1 MTQTPPRPRA
11 DAPGEPRW
19 TVVVPLGLAAG
30 LLSGMFGVG
39 GGVLIVPML
48 VLLLGTQQRLAHGTS
63 LAAIIPIS
71 AAGVVVYAVHG
82 LVDVGT
88 ASFLTVGSVVGS
100 LLGTRLLHALPQ
112 RTLRL
117 IFAGLL
123 AATAVRLFFDI
134 PDPDHLSAL
143 SAGVAVALV
152 ATGLVIGC
160 LSGLLGVGGGIF
172 LVPVLV
178 LLFGFGDDLAKGTSL
193 LMVIPTA
200 IVATVQNVRGGNADL
215 RLAGTIGVAG
225 IATALVGAQLA
236 VYMGSRV
243 SLALFAALLLYSAF
257 RMVRKQ
263 N

>member
-1 MTQTPPRPRA
+1 MTQTHSRPRA
-11 DAPGEPRW
+11 VAPGEPRW
-19 TVVVPLGLAAG
+19 TVVVLLGLAAG

-71 AAGVVVYAVHG
+71 VAGVVVYALHG
-82 LVDVGT
+82 LVDVD
-88 ASFLTVGSVVGS
+88 AAALLTGGSVVGT

-117 IFAGLL
+117 MFAGLL

-134 PDPDHLSAL
+134 PDPENLSAL
-143 SAGVAVALV
+143 SVGVAVALV

-200 IVATVQNVRGGNADL
+200 MVATVQNLRGGNADL
-215 RLAGTIGVAG
+215 RLAGAIGVAG
-225 IATALVGAQLA
+225 IATALAGAQLA

-243 SLALFAALLLYSAF
+243 SLALFAALLLFSAI
-257 RMVRKQ
+257 RLVHKK